1 MNTVAEDEDVT
12 AKWLAVRDKFAG
24 PKKKKTAGE
33 RATFEGHA
41 APRDGRAKRRTGRDQ
56 QFNLKV
62 TPAFKAEVHALAKAR
77 GVGAAELL
85 ETILAEWKAANA

>member
-1 MNTVAEDEDVT
+1 MNTVDSDDDNAP
-12 AKWLAVRDKFAG
+12 AWHAFKDKFAG
-24 PKKKKTAGE
+24 SKKKKTAGE

-41 APRDGRAKRRTGRDQ
+41 APRDGRSKRRTGRDQ

-62 TPAFKAEVHALAKAR
+62 TPTFKAEVLALAKAR
-77 GVGAAELL
+77 DMGAAELL